1 MIMEDG
7 KKSVNGLNWQLK
19 LADDRLVLEIV
30 QKFDVPEIVARILV
44 SRGVSA
50 EAVQSFLYPT
60 LKQNLPNPFSLK
72 DMEKAATRM
81 ATAILAGEP
90 IGIMGDYD
98 VDGATSTAILKMFLK
113 SCGVPVLTFIP
124 NREDGYGPNAGK
136 MKEFKKAGCS
146 VIATVDCGM
155 TAFEP
160 IEYGTQLGLDILV
173 LDHHEPEKKLPN
185 AYAVVN
191 PKRLDEDKNHPC
203 HHLAAVGV
211 VFLFLVALNK
221 ILRTKGFYEK
231 RVEPNL
237 IQYLD
242 LVALGTVC
250 DVVKLQGVNRLF
262 VKSGLTQMR
271 QGKNLGIMA
280 LAQLVGLDKAPN
292 AYHLGYVFGPR
303 INACGRVGKSDIG
316 MRLLSS
322 EDSIEALAL
331 AQELEDLN
339 HLRRDIESDV
349 LASAM
354 QQVENSG
361 LPDPFIVVA
370 GQNWHQGVV
379 GIVAG
384 RLKDK
389 YNLPVFALS
398 IEGDEVKGSSRSV
411 PGVDLGTLVINAIN
425 LGILSRGGGHP
436 MAAGFSL
443 NLDKLPAFKAYLAE
457 QIRPETLTARP
468 TTLMI
473 DGVLD
478 AGAVSINM
486 MKHLSLLEPF
496 GESNVEP
503 IFVVRD
509 LMVSH
514 IIQLKNGHIGCSLV
528 SKSGQYLSGI
538 AFRAEGTP
546 LGDFLL
552 KSDRNYCHV
561 AGVIKMDTW
570 KGKTKI
576 QIQIQDMMPT
586 D

>member
-1 MIMEDG
+1 MYIEDA
-7 KKSVNGLNWQLK
+7 KQSVGSLVWQLK
-19 LADDRLVLEIV
+19 PAQDRSVLEMV
-30 QKFDVPEIVARILV
+30 QQFNLPEVVARILV
-44 SRGVSA
+44 SRGITG
-50 EAVQSFLYPT
+50 EQAVSFLNPT
-60 LKQNLPNPFSLK
+60 LKQNLPNPFTLK

-81 ATAILAGEP
+81 AEAIMAGEP

-113 SCGVPVLTFIP
+113 SCGVRVLTFIP
-124 NREDGYGPNAGK
+124 NREDGYGPNGPK
-136 MKEFKKAGCS
+136 MVEFKEQGCS
-146 VIATVDCGM
+146 VVATVDCGM

-160 IEYGTQLGLDILV
+160 IAFGAKLGLDILV
-173 LDHHEPEKKLPN
+173 LDHHEPEKKLPD

-191 PKRLDEDKNHPC
+191 PKRLDEQTDHPC

-211 VFLFLVALNK
+211 VFLFLVALNTV
-221 ILRTKGFYEK
+221 LRTKGFYRS

-237 IQYLD
+237 IPYLD

-262 VKSGLTQMR
+262 VRSGLVQMK
-271 QGKNLGIMA
+271 QGKNKGIAA
-280 LAQLVGLDKAPN
+280 LAQTAGLDRAPN

-303 INACGRVGKSDIG
+303 INACGRVGQSDIG
-316 MRLLSS
+316 MRLLSA
-322 EDSIEALAL
+322 EDGLEAMAL
-331 AQELEDLN
+331 AQQLEELN
-339 HLRRDIESDV
+339 HLRRDIEADV
-349 LASAM
+349 LNAAVE
-354 QQVENSG
+354 QVESSG
-361 LPDPFIVVA
+361 QTYPFIVVH

-389 YNLPVFALS
+389 YNVPVFALS
-398 IEGDEVKGSSRSV
+398 IEADEVKGSSRSV

-443 NLDKLPAFKAYLAE
+443 NLNQLDAFKAYLTDY
-457 QIRPETLTARP
+457 IKP
-468 TTLMI
+468 TDLQSKPSTLMI

-478 AGAVSINM
+478 AGAVCPELM
-486 MKHLSLLEPF
+486 EKLSCLEPF
-496 GESNVEP
+496 GESNPEP
-503 IFVVRD
+503 TFAVQN

-514 IIQLKNGHIGCSLV
+514 VIQLKNGHISCSLT
-528 SKSGQYLSGI
+528 SRGGTYLSGI
-538 AFRAEGTP
+538 AFRAQGTP

-552 KSDRNYCHV
+552 KSERRYCHV
-561 AGVIKMDTW
+561 AGAVKMDTW

-576 QIQIQDMMPT
+576 QIQIQDIMPV

>member
-1 MIMEDG
+1 MIIEDG
-7 KKSVNGLNWQLK
+7 RKSVNGLDWQLK
-19 LADDRLVLEIV
+19 PANDRLVLEIV
-30 QKFDVPEIVARILV
+30 QKFQIPEIVARILV
-44 SRGVSA
+44 SRGVSVD
-50 EAVQSFLYPT
+50 EVSSFLMPT

-72 DMEKAATRM
+72 DMEKAASRM

-113 SCGVPVLTFIP
+113 SCGVRVLTFIP

-136 MKEFKKAGCS
+136 MDEFKKAGCS
-146 VIATVDCGM
+146 VVATVDCGM

-160 IEYGTQLGLDILV
+160 IDHGTKLGLDILV

-191 PKRLDEDKNHPC
+191 PKRLDEDQHHPC

-231 RVEPNL
+231 RTEPNL
-237 IQYLD
+237 MQYLD

-280 LAQLVGLDKAPN
+280 LAQLAGLDKAPN

-316 MRLLSS
+316 MRLLSA
-322 EDSIEALAL
+322 EDRIDAMAL

-349 LASAM
+349 LALAM
-354 QQVENSG
+354 QQVERQG
-361 LPDPFIVVA
+361 LTHPFIVVS
-370 GQNWHQGVV
+370 GENWHQGVV

-398 IEGDEVKGSSRSV
+398 IEGNEVKGSSRSV
-411 PGVDLGTLVINAIN
+411 PGVDLGALVINAIN

-443 NLDKLPAFKAYLAE
+443 SVDKLPAFQAYLAE
-457 QIRPETLTARP
+457 QIRPETLQDRP
-468 TTLMI
+468 STLMV

-478 AGAVSINM
+478 AGAVSADM
-486 MKHLSLLEPF
+486 MRHLSLLEPF
-496 GESNVEP
+496 GESNAEP
-503 IFVVRD
+503 TFVVRD

-538 AFRAEGTP
+538 AFRVDGTP

-552 KSDRNYCHV
+552 KADKTYCHV

-576 QIQIQDMMPT
+576 QIQIQDMMPAL
-586 D
+586 

>member
-1 MIMEDG
+1 MIIEDG
-7 KKSVNGLNWQLK
+7 KKSVNGLDWQLK
-19 LADDRLVLEIV
+19 PADDRLVLEIV
-30 QKFDVPEIVARILV
+30 QKFEIPEIVARILV
-44 SRGVSA
+44 SRGISVDEVS
-50 EAVQSFLYPT
+50 SFLTPT

-72 DMEKAATRM
+72 DMEKAASQM
-81 ATAILAGEP
+81 AMSILAGEP

-113 SCGVPVLTFIP
+113 SCGVRVLTFIP

-136 MKEFKKAGCS
+136 MEEFKKSGCS
-146 VIATVDCGM
+146 VVATVDCGM

-160 IEYGTQLGLDILV
+160 IDYGTKLGLDILV

-231 RVEPNL
+231 RIEPNL
-237 IQYLD
+237 MQYLD

-250 DVVKLQGVNRLF
+250 DVVRLKGVNRLF
-262 VKSGLTQMR
+262 VKSGLVQMR

-280 LAQLVGLDKAPN
+280 LAQLAGLDKAPS

-322 EDSIEALAL
+322 EDKVDALVL

-339 HLRRDIESDV
+339 HLRRDIESEV
-349 LASAM
+349 LNSAM
-354 QQVENSG
+354 QQVESQG
-361 LPDPFIVVA
+361 LTHPFIVVS
-370 GQNWHQGVV
+370 GENWHQGVV

-443 NLDKLPAFKAYLAE
+443 SLDKLPAFREYLAE
-457 QIRPETLTARP
+457 QIQPEALQDRPA
-468 TTLMI
+468 TLMV
-473 DGVLD
+473 DGILD
-478 AGAVSINM
+478 AGAVSVDM
-486 MKHLSLLEPF
+486 MRHLSLLEPF
-496 GESNVEP
+496 GESNTEP
-503 IFVVRD
+503 MFVVRD

-538 AFRAEGTP
+538 AFRVEGTP

-552 KSDRNYCHV
+552 KSDKSYCHV
-561 AGVIKMDTW
+561 AGAIKMDTW

-576 QIQIQDMMPT
+576 QIQIQDMMST
-586 D
+586 S

>member
-1 MIMEDG
+1 MIIEDG
-7 KKSVNGLNWQLK
+7 KKSVNGLDWQLK
-19 LADDRLVLEIV
+19 PADDRLVLEIV
-30 QKFDVPEIVARILV
+30 QKFEIPEIVARILV
-44 SRGVSA
+44 SRGISVDEVS
-50 EAVQSFLYPT
+50 SFLTPT

-72 DMEKAATRM
+72 DMEKAASRM
-81 ATAILAGEP
+81 AMSILAGEP

-113 SCGVPVLTFIP
+113 SCGVRVLTFIP

-136 MKEFKKAGCS
+136 MEEFKKSGCS
-146 VIATVDCGM
+146 VVATVDCGM

-160 IEYGTQLGLDILV
+160 IDYGTKLGLDILV

-191 PKRLDEDKNHPC
+191 PKRLDEDQHHPC

-231 RVEPNL
+231 RIEPNL
-237 IQYLD
+237 MQYLD

-250 DVVKLQGVNRLF
+250 DVVRLKGVNRLF
-262 VKSGLTQMR
+262 VKSGLVQMR
-271 QGKNLGIMA
+271 QGKNLGLMA
-280 LAQLVGLDKAPN
+280 LAQLAGLDKAPS

-322 EDSIEALAL
+322 EDKVDALVL

-339 HLRRDIESDV
+339 HLRRDIESEV
-349 LASAM
+349 LNSAM
-354 QQVENSG
+354 QQVESQG
-361 LPDPFIVVA
+361 LTHPFIVVS
-370 GQNWHQGVV
+370 GENWHQGVV

-443 NLDKLPAFKAYLAE
+443 SLDKLPAFREYLAE
-457 QIRPETLTARP
+457 QIRPEALQDRP
-468 TTLMI
+468 ATLMV
-473 DGVLD
+473 DGILD
-478 AGAVSINM
+478 AGAVSVDM
-486 MKHLSLLEPF
+486 MRHLSLLEPF
-496 GESNVEP
+496 GESNTEP
-503 IFVVRD
+503 MFVVRD

-538 AFRAEGTP
+538 AFRVEGTP

-552 KSDRNYCHV
+552 KSDKSYCHV
-561 AGVIKMDTW
+561 AGAIKMDTW

-576 QIQIQDMMPT
+576 QIQIQDMMST
-586 D
+586 S